1 MRNMEFRRRE
11 REILHNY
18 MEFLAANHKEIEPAI
33 MTDSICKLHSELNST
48 TDISIKFCGIILAKN
63 HKSNRQRTAVFY
75 QQIPECSIGGTHE
88 RERERNHQ
96 KSSTGIARYVR
107 HE

>member
-48 TDISIKFCGIILAKN
+48 TDISI
-63 HKSNRQRTAVFY
+63 
-75 QQIPECSIGGTHE
+75 
-88 RERERNHQ
+88 
-96 KSSTGIARYVR
+96 
-107 HE
+107 